1 MLSRLYKIKI
11 CVLITKHLAPQ
22 NHRVPW
28 YLSEPNLPVGC
39 YIVLS
44 YLLSTWYLSK
54 YGLNISRTKMIE
66 EKLISTPEMAAQNG
80 PGDINF
86 SGRVKFWVSRFL
98 ENRNHF
104 FSTNFRTII

>member
-1 MLSRLYKIKI
+1 MLSRTYKIKI
-11 CVLITKHLAPQ
+11 YVLITKHLAPQ
-22 NHRVPW
+22 NHLVPW
-28 YLSEPNLPVGC
+28 YLSEPYLPVRC

-54 YGLNISRTKMIE
+54 YGLNISGTKMIE
-66 EKLISTPEMAAQNG
+66 EKLISTREMAAQNG

-86 SGRVKFWVSRFL
+86 SGRGILWVSRFL